1 MLDLKFI
8 RSHLDEVKQALSNR
22 GQEFLLDDF
31 ESLDEMRRLLLG
43 EVESR
48 RQERNALSEEVGRLK
63 KARLDAAPQM
73 ERVREINQELKEL
86 EQDLQDKEALVN
98 DFLLNLPNLPHT
110 SVPVGADAES
120 NPVVRKWGEPPLF
133 AFSPKPHWE
142 VGENLGIWI
151 LKPPPKLPAPV
162 FPC

>member
-8 RSHLDEVKQALSNR
+8 RSHLDEVKQALINR

-48 RQERNALSEEVGRLK
+48 RQERNSLSEEVGRLK
-63 KARLDAAPQM
+63 KAKQDAAVQM

-98 DFLLNLPNLPHT
+98 DFLLNLPNLPHN
-110 SVPVGADAES
+110 SVPVGASSES

-133 AFSPKPHWE
+133 DFTPKPHWE
-142 VGENLGIWI
+142 VGEQSGH
-151 LKPPPKLPAPV
+151 
-162 FPC
+162 FGF